1 MPGYLKRS
9 KGDVGGESLV
19 FINLLFSP
27 FKAMQKAFLAFVLIA
42 VLVFSVAIL
51 LPKQQVCHEEA
62 RIVDYRVFDRVSD
75 PDLYYVSQA
84 LQKYVWNYTEIDRL
98 SVDEGWFLISINP
111 TSNDTLLWK
120 LGIKLE
126 KVKVC
131 E

>member
-1 MPGYLKRS
+1 M
-9 KGDVGGESLV
+9 E
-19 FINLLFSP
+19 
-27 FKAMQKAFLAFVLIA
+27 KAFLAFVLIA

-51 LPKQQVCHEEA
+51 LPKQQVCNEEA
-62 RIVDYRVFDRVSD
+62 RIADYKVFDRVSD
-75 PDLYYVSQA
+75 PNLYYVSPA
-84 LQKYVWNYTEIDRL
+84 LRQYVWNYTEIDRL